1 MRHRMRQSMRCLY
14 VGANVS
20 PMDYDVSAA
29 TMPIKPVLLSYKMK
43 SMAPPPLCLAESA
56 EQSAGEVNRH
66 RHAS

>member
-1 MRHRMRQSMRCLY
+1 MRCLY

-43 SMAPPPLCLAESA
+43 SMAPRPC
-56 EQSAGEVNRH
+56 V
-66 RHAS
+66 